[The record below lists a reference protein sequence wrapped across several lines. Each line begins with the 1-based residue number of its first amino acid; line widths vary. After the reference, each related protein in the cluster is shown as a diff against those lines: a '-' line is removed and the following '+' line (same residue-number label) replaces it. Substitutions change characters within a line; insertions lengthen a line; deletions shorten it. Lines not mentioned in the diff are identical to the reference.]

1 MKFFGHEFGKK
12 AEAPANE
19 APVASAE
26 SLDTPAAIPQQEVAP
41 VNPDAATMGAAADKL
56 ADIVASEAKKSGSL
70 DRPAA
75 PTDTPV
81 SNEVVSAEIAAPPE
95 TEEPVVASAETFQV
109 PQEVVPA
116 PEVAP
121 QTEALAP
128 VTSQEVVPAPVEAP
142 VTIDPI
148 ADATAAPESDE
159 LWKKF
164 DAANTTAADASAT
177 VEAAPAVETPE
188 QNQ

>member
-1 MKFFGHEFGKK
+1 M
-12 AEAPANE
+12 P
-19 APVASAE
+19 
-26 SLDTPAAIPQQEVAP
+26 L
-41 VNPDAATMGAAADKL
+41 
-56 ADIVASEAKKSGSL
+56 
-70 DRPAA
+70 
-75 PTDTPV
+75 
-81 SNEVVSAEIAAPPE
+81 PE